1 MKIKKI
7 TSIISLAIIT
17 PAVPLFA
24 TFNNDKTGKLSD
36 SKRTYNRNYGLV
48 NNSLEINKQDIN
60 PSEDLYGGSYDELYD
75 FENNDYYQGFI
86 TFNGDFR
93 VYDNNNILKLI
104 KKQPVVVNAS
114 ISKAIQ
120 GYYLV
125 EIVFKK
131 GSDDYNKFERFLKTN
146 NLVGD
151 FYIIDVEPEY
161 KPNVILRDIP
171 FSPFN
176 EISGGTTKYLD
187 RYQPN
192 FESNNYDKIERIN
205 AINETS
211 QLLSSNNKRVGV
223 AVLEIGEGFLQAQ
236 ALIDAGNTYYF
247 NKDITRVYNR
257 WDPFWHGLIWRPN
270 YGGHAT
276 AVASIISG
284 VNGVNPYHDLYGIK
298 YNQPFLNDLNLFG
311 LALSGLDNEISYIK
325 KLDNVKIVNNSWGH
339 FQENKVINAVTKQWY
354 NYNFYSRYMDL
365 ITANEPE
372 LIYVFSAGNN
382 GNNPIESA
390 RKLSW
395 SNLSYNSITVGSNDS
410 NGRLSSFSSRGTNTY
425 GGPLILANGENYAT
439 QDDKYRYGTSFSAP
453 FISGVIANTLL
464 KYKDKYKLG
473 INSIIAKAILG
484 VSSLNEANDKTSK
497 QEGINKNYGVGI
509 LDYKK
514 IHSAFNNLK
523 YIKWTDNKYIS
534 VNNGWHSK
542 DSSDNLSLG
551 RIYLNKNDVLR
562 VDLSWLFKPKNS
574 FALNIQK
581 YTNNYYDSID
591 YISQDYDLILRDMN
605 GNDIASSRT
614 LNNFEFIRYQIKN
627 SGYYQIIISKGS
639 KTSKSVNNDLAVSW
653 TIDNK

>member
-211 QLLSSNNKRVGV
+211 RLLSSNNKRVGV
-223 AVLEIGEGFLQAQ
+223 AVLKIG
-236 ALIDAGNTYYF
+236 
-247 NKDITRVYNR
+247 
-257 WDPFWHGLIWRPN
+257 
-270 YGGHAT
+270 
-276 AVASIISG
+276 
-284 VNGVNPYHDLYGIK
+284 
-298 YNQPFLNDLNLFG
+298 
-311 LALSGLDNEISYIK
+311 
-325 KLDNVKIVNNSWGH
+325 
-339 FQENKVINAVTKQWY
+339 
-354 NYNFYSRYMDL
+354 
-365 ITANEPE
+365 
-372 LIYVFSAGNN
+372 
-382 GNNPIESA
+382 
-390 RKLSW
+390 
-395 SNLSYNSITVGSNDS
+395 
-410 NGRLSSFSSRGTNTY
+410 
-425 GGPLILANGENYAT
+425 
-439 QDDKYRYGTSFSAP
+439 
-453 FISGVIANTLL
+453 
-464 KYKDKYKLG
+464 
-473 INSIIAKAILG
+473 
-484 VSSLNEANDKTSK
+484 
-497 QEGINKNYGVGI
+497 
-509 LDYKK
+509 
-514 IHSAFNNLK
+514 
-523 YIKWTDNKYIS
+523 
-534 VNNGWHSK
+534 
-542 DSSDNLSLG
+542 
-551 RIYLNKNDVLR
+551 
-562 VDLSWLFKPKNS
+562 
-574 FALNIQK
+574 
-581 YTNNYYDSID
+581 
-591 YISQDYDLILRDMN
+591 
-605 GNDIASSRT
+605 
-614 LNNFEFIRYQIKN
+614 
-627 SGYYQIIISKGS
+627 
-639 KTSKSVNNDLAVSW
+639 
-653 TIDNK
+653 